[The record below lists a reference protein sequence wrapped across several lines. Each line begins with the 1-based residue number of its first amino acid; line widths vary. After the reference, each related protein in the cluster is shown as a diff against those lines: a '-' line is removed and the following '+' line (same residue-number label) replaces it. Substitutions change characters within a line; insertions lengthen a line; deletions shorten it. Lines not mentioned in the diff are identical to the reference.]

1 MSKPNRTAERQDS
14 TIDYV
19 AILTRAVA
27 ALGTNNRETRAA
39 IYERARSTVFNR
51 LSAGGTAMSP
61 AAAKAHVTALE
72 AAIARVEH
80 DSNQKE
86 LQSISLAESY
96 ERTSDIPPLTGA
108 WRPLRAFSSLALAAI
123 VVVGGIV
130 IYFSLPRIIAELRA
144 SLRPVHDEAVMASN
158 VRAAAPYV
166 RLRQIVY
173 YRSNQPVGTIVVD
186 KSQPFLYVVRPN
198 VSALRYSIDLGEDC
212 SRLAGL
218 FHVLWKQ
225 ISPSVLYLN
234 DDHRIH
240 GVESSNEQRPSTMPA
255 CIRLTNDDV
264 DYLYRQTPVDSRV
277 VISN

>member
-1 MSKPNRTAERQDS
+1 MSKPNRTTERQDS

-19 AILTRAVA
+19 SILTRAVA
-27 ALGTNNRETRAA
+27 ALDTNNRETRAA

-51 LSAGGTAMSP
+51 LRAGGTAMSP
-61 AAAKAHVTALE
+61 AAAETQATALE

-80 DSNQKE
+80 DSNQNE
-86 LQSISLAESY
+86 LQSISLVESY
-96 ERTSDIPPLTGA
+96 ERTADIPPLTGA
-108 WRPLRAFSSLALAAI
+108 WRPLRVFGLLALAIII
-123 VVVGGIV
+123 VVSIA
-130 IYFSLPRIIAELRA
+130 IYFSWPRIIAELRA
-144 SLRPVHDEAVMASN
+144 SLRPLHDEAVIASN

-166 RLRQIVY
+166 HLRQIVY
-173 YRSNQPVGTIVVD
+173 YRSNQPIGTIVVD

-218 FHVLWKQ
+218 FHVLRKQ
-225 ISPSVLYLN
+225 VSPSVLYLN
-234 DDHRIH
+234 DNHRIH
-240 GVESSNEQRPSTMPA
+240 GVESSKEQKISTTPA

-264 DYLYRQTPVDSRV
+264 DYLYGRTPVDSRV